1 MAIRKPKRG
10 TAPPRPEK
18 AKIKRSVS
26 LDEEYDRFMKTEKGS
41 EEYVRLGN
49 RLMEK
54 VFSGK

>member
-1 MAIRKPKRG
+1 MAIRKPKRA
-10 TAPPRPEK
+10 TASAKPEK

-26 LDEEYDRFMKTEKGS
+26 LDEEYERFMKTEKGS
-41 EEYVRLGN
+41 EEYIRLGN